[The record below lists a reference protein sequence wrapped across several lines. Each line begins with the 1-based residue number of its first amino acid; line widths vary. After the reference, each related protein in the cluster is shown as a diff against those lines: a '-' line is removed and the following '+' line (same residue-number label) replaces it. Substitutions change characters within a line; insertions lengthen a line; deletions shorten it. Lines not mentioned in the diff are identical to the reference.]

1 MTLKCAQILREVT
14 TFGGE
19 LNNFNAIQLQSW
31 GRAPICIGLKMHIAG
46 LIDSD
51 DIYLWTNQNG
61 NLARHNYVLSSKKN
75 SLQLCAGFQHY

>member
-51 DIYLWTNQNG
+51 DIYL
-61 NLARHNYVLSSKKN
+61 
-75 SLQLCAGFQHY
+75 